1 MPSPLEF
8 FKQYLT
14 DYKLDLLIAY
24 TNQYSVQKS
33 GKPMNTSNKELEQ
46 LAEDLLERKTYS
58 CATIGAHRKGW
69 PLPKSKQKK
78 GDLKMRQKG
87 LIVATQW
94 TDKRQVNILS
104 TNSNPVMTTVECRS
118 KTGMLDLEIPLP
130 VVSYNCG
137 MFGVDLAD
145 QHRSYYPVGRV
156 SNKWWRYMLWYL
168 IDISTINSFLLM
180 KKSRTNDST
189 DSLSQNHLWFHKQQ
203 VVEIHAMVPDRHL
216 YDQQLFI
223 DEKIQNQ

>member
-1 MPSPLEF
+1 
-8 FKQYLT
+8 
-14 DYKLDLLIAY
+14 
-24 TNQYSVQKS
+24 
-33 GKPMNTSNKELEQ
+33 

-203 VVEIHAMVPDRHL
+203 VVEIHAMKVA
-216 YDQQLFI
+216 DQLLTAATRAALLDTPSVAGRSKPYNSQHMLQPMPGRKRRCFQCSK
-223 DEKIQNQ
+223 DGNKTASGRT